1 MMPAVTLHRVILS
14 MLLAAMLALCLAAP
28 AGAGERPAPLKPPAG
43 VAIGKPAIG
52 VAASGTR
59 SILVPVRYP
68 IQMAGRMGRLTIWLA
83 DGQGKP
89 MGHLQMVERLSSGPE
104 LRPEKRRRFRFVHQV
119 DLAYLKPGPN
129 APLGK
134 RLQVRLHVRGDVD
147 LEEDGRAELASG
159 DHARHSLRTASSG
172 GGLCGSVP
180 HRRLRPGSRLS
191 VPLPACETRMAWR
204 VFDRPER
211 GSARIRHGRLI
222 YDAAPR
228 FRGSAQVQLIGK
240 RLRDG
245 RARGSALRP
254 LVPGYVNLT
263 VGTADDAVVRALGDS
278 VTAGFGYYSNGT
290 PMTIGRL
297 PGCRPAAK
305 EFNDAC
311 SSNSLNFTSK
321 PGKVVYAPDYGLAN
335 DVSWAAQWANEH
347 GITDFKNFAVS
358 GSEPANWAPGGE
370 LHKTAELL
378 ASESPDYILMTIGA
392 NPLLSE
398 MLFGVDNMGCAVES
412 DVVGGYRECVEK
424 AFAEVGLQANL
435 ESLYKY
441 LVQDTEATIFLMQYH
456 LSVPS
461 SALAYSATQ
470 IAMMG
475 KLLNREIAKVAGE
488 VNSQRLQVVAPPH
501 FDVGIDISPVFPS
514 TFSCSRFGYEVDGP
528 SVQSTP
534 TQDELEVLH
543 PLSFCAG
550 PERGPPWVISGDTGI
565 HPSAAGYTQMASR
578 LPPPS

>member
-1 MMPAVTLHRVILS
+1 MMPAVTRLRMIFPT
-14 MLLAAMLALCLAAP
+14 LLAAALALSLAAP
-28 AGAGERPAPLKPPAG
+28 TGASARPAPVKPPAE
-43 VAIGKPAIG
+43 VAVGNVGIG
-52 VAASGTR
+52 VVGPGQR

-68 IQMAGRMGRLTIWLA
+68 IQLAGRIANLEVTLLGRS
-83 DGQGKP
+83 GKIRDWR
-89 MGHLQMVERLSSGPE
+89 VRERLSSGRE
-104 LRPEKRRRFRFVHQV
+104 RSQEKRRRFTFVHRL
-119 DLAYLKPGPN
+119 DLGRVLSAELERGLRVRILARGALDVERDGKP
-129 APLGK
+129 
-134 RLQVRLHVRGDVD
+134 
-147 LEEDGRAELASG
+147 ELASR
-159 DHARHSLRTASSG
+159 DRASQALPTAAGG
-172 GGLCGSVP
+172 GGLCSSVP
-180 HRRLRPGSRLS
+180 RLRLRPGRRLAI
-191 VPLPACETRMAWR
+191 PLPVCAAPVEWKIFR
-204 VFDRPER
+204 RPDR
-211 GSARIRHGRLI
+211 GSARIRRGLLV
-222 YDAAPR
+222 YTAPAR
-228 FRGSAQVQLIGK
+228 FRGSAPIGLIGK
-240 RLRDG
+240 RLRG
-245 RARGSALRP
+245 GAAGSAVKP
-254 LVPGYVNLT
+254 LVPSHVQLT
-263 VGTADDAVVRALGDS
+263 VGTAGDAVVRALGDS

-378 ASESPDYILMTIGA
+378 ASEDPDYVLMTMGA

-398 MLFGVDNMGCAVES
+398 MLFGVDNMGCAVEA
-412 DVVGGYRECVEK
+412 DIVGGYRECVEA
-424 AFAEVGLQANL
+424 AFAEVRLQANL
-435 ESLYKY
+435 ESLYRY
-441 LVQDTEATIFLMQYH
+441 LVANTEATIFVMQYH

-488 VNSQRLQVVAPPH
+488 VSPKRLQVVAPPH

-514 TFSCSRFGYEVDGP
+514 NFSCSRFGYEVDGP

-543 PLSFCAG
+543 PLSFCSG
-550 PERGPPWVISGDTGI
+550 PESGPPWVISGDTGI